1 MWQEIDNTLVREWQF
16 TNFMEAW
23 AMASKI
29 ALLFE
34 KMDHHPDI
42 LVGYGKLKITL
53 TTHDAGNVVTEK
65 DRQMA
70 AEIDKVT
77 HG

>member
-1 MWQEIDNTLVREWQF
+1 MWQEMENTLVREWTF
-16 TNFMEAW
+16 ANFIEAW
-23 AMASKI
+23 AMASKM

-34 KMDHHPDI
+34 KMDHHADM

-53 TTHDAGNVVTEK
+53 TTHDAGNTVTEK

-70 AEIDKVT
+70 QEIDKIAV
-77 HG
+77 